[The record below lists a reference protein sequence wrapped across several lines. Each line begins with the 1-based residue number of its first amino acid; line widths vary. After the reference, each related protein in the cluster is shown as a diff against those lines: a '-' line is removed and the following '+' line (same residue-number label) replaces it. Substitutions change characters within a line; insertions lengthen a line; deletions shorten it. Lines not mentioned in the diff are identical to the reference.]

1 MNRCLSKAT
10 SYERSPETR
19 GDYSMTALRFGLS
32 VILLFWINACAAIEG
47 TGGSDLI
54 EAGQTEA
61 ELVKK
66 RGQPQEILPT
76 PQGGKIYV
84 YTTYRIDQL
93 AVMGSGAW
101 AKPEQTYYWL
111 DPQGIVTKA
120 AYYPYGKKAFIF
132 SDKAEAP
139 AKEVVTAHQTP
150 VAARQESPSPGEAA
164 PRAETAKP
172 APPSVDR
179 EAHTRLEPNMSKDGV
194 RRLLGLPDRTEGFT
208 MEGKS
213 IVVWFYPLK
222 DRQGRM
228 VSTPLVF
235 EKNRLVGWGERYYQ
249 QLHKKPTP

>member
-1 MNRCLSKAT
+1 
-10 SYERSPETR
+10 
-19 GDYSMTALRFGLS
+19 MTALRFGL
-32 VILLFWINACAAIEG
+32 VVVLLFWVNACAAREG
-47 TGGSDLI
+47 TVGSDKI

-61 ELVKK
+61 ELAKK
-66 RGQPQEILPT
+66 RGQPQEILPA

-84 YTTYRIDQL
+84 YTTYSIDQVS
-93 AVMGSGAW
+93 VMGSGAW

-111 DPQGIVTKA
+111 DPQGIVTKV
-120 AYYPYGKKAFIF
+120 AYYPYGKRPFIF
-132 SDKAEAP
+132 PDKAEAP
-139 AKEVVTAHQTP
+139 AKEVVTAPQTP
-150 VAARQESPSPGEAA
+150 AAPVLARQESPAPPTSPIPPTSPTPREAA
-164 PRAETAKP
+164 PKAEPSKP
-172 APPSVDR
+172 APPSVDL
-179 EAHTRLEPNMSKDGV
+179 EAPTRLEPNMSKDEV

-235 EKNRLVGWGERYYQ
+235 EKTRLVGWGERYYQ